1 MSLEQEVA
9 NLVVATTELTDAVNI
24 KKSVLDDTVD
34 GVEAIRDDLQ
44 TNWGDK
50 LATASQQA
58 TIATTQA
65 GIATDKAAEASG
77 SAATANAAKTV
88 AELARDAAMVGA
100 VTYPDEASGRAAVT
114 DGEYF
119 KVIGSG
125 DVAARE
131 YRRTNAST
139 SVLVAEYP
147 SVQKIWGRDNLSE
160 NVLFNGT
167 VESGDL
173 LSTKTKGGYYY
184 IENGSNHA
192 DCPTSSLSVTLEV
205 VRGISGS
212 RYASQ
217 FVFILSNPLERW
229 GRRLDTIGSGTTE
242 WKKLTG
248 VESVIAGA
256 LKNDVV
262 GRDNIKTAFL
272 YNGTLNSGDLLST
285 AQKDGLYIVATPS
298 EHADAPEN
306 ANDILSLEVRRLYGS
321 GDWIHQIAR
330 QFARPDNAWARRLRI
345 SQGVATSWFP
355 ISGKDV
361 TTHGSKIIDNTI
373 THSKLNESF
382 MSAGSLSSG
391 SVNQPLKPGFYIVYS
406 DTVTDLPEGIG
417 SGHAGILE
425 VLGQSSDGI
434 MIQRVMHNGKP
445 EERWVRRCKPST
457 DDYGEWFFDG
467 TQPEPVI
474 NYPYDRLA
482 GKKIVLFGDSLTA
495 NQLIPTYVAGSLPQ
509 SEIID
514 LSIGGT
520 RIAKHPS
527 AGWEDLSGWV
537 IATAI
542 NTGDWTRVL
551 NGADIVNSEGNYNY
565 IVNKMNIASEVD
577 WSDVDYIVAGYG
589 TNDFSGTPIGELTS
603 ATHTEFCGGV
613 NIFIEQILSQ
623 YPHIRLLFW
632 TPPWQRRTQTHP
644 APGIEG
650 GSDVSPNSIG
660 KYLYEYADA
669 MIEIGKMKKQIVIDM
684 YRESGIYETTHQY
697 YLSDLLHVTNAG
709 ARILA
714 DKIVGALQSKF

>member
-1 MSLEQEVA
+1 MKMSLINKVDQFNDDVDIA
-9 NLVVATTELTDAVNI
+9 HQIVHGDSTTTVTTEGGPVRSLAKLIADKDAEFVGGNI
-24 KKSVLDDTVD
+24 VQQAV
-34 GVEAIRDDLQ
+34 AARDDSEAAR
-44 TNWGDK
+44 DVAV
-50 LATASQQA
+50 LA
-58 TIATTQA
+58 
-65 GIATDKAAEASG
+65 K
-77 SAATANAAKTV
+77 
-88 AELARDAAMVGA
+88 DAAMVGA
-100 VTYPDEASGRAAVT
+100 VTYPDEATGRAAVV

-147 SVQKIWGRDNLSE
+147 SVQKIW
-160 NVLFNGT
+160 
-167 VESGDL
+167 
-173 LSTKTKGGYYY
+173 
-184 IENGSNHA
+184 
-192 DCPTSSLSVTLEV
+192 
-205 VRGISGS
+205 
-212 RYASQ
+212 
-217 FVFILSNPLERW
+217 
-229 GRRLDTIGSGTTE
+229 
-242 WKKLTG
+242 
-248 VESVIAGA
+248 
-256 LKNDVV
+256 

-373 THSKLNESF
+373 TRSKLNESF
-382 MSAGSLSSG
+382 MDAGSLSSG

-417 SGHAGILE
+417 GGHAGILE

-445 EERWVRRCKPST
+445 EERWVRRCRPFR
-457 DDYGEWFFDG
+457 DEYGEWFFDG